1 MGNSE
6 SVQKVNFEDI
16 QYIIKNRTNN
26 MLINT
31 LDKHNQT
38 CLIQNTVPIDE
49 EETLINNNLKNFNM
63 KIIIYGKNS
72 NDERV
77 FKKYEQLR
85 LIGTNNLF
93 VYTGGLFE
101 WLCLQDIYG
110 FDHFP
115 TTSRELD
122 ILKYKPQKQ
131 F

>member
-16 QYIIKNRTNN
+16 QYIIKNKTNN

-31 LDKHNQT
+31 LDKHNQS
-38 CLIQNTVPIDE
+38 CLIKNTVTIDK
-49 EETLINNNLKNFNM
+49 EETLINNNLKNINM

-122 ILKYKPQKQ
+122 ILKYKPQKK